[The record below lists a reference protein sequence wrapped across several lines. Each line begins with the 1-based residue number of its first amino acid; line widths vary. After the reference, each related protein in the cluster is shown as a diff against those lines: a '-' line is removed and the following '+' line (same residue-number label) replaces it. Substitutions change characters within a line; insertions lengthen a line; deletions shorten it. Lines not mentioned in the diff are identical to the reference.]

1 MLIEFS
7 EFNIKLILPFIFPIF
22 RRIQDYTN
30 AAYMNEGKDSPIFTA
45 FRYFLSYIFAGI
57 LLLIVTYRTKNS
69 KNVPSNNESNPFL
82 SKTFSKKTIDYE
94 IKIKKKKMIFNG
106 LFLLLLCV
114 LALGTFYSR
123 YLFLEDDFFYAK
135 QSTRT
140 FFEMT
145 NYTSLS
151 ILILK
156 QKLFKHHYFAGGCIT
171 FMLLIIFFISLP
183 YMKNI
188 LESFIYFFLIALGFA
203 FYDVLKKKYMNL
215 TYNTPY
221 FMMLVI
227 GLVNT
232 ILLLIFD
239 VFAYYLNRDI
249 SGIIVGFQDNI
260 DNVGEV
266 FLFILD
272 LIMEFMWNLGIWLLI
287 FYFTPCH
294 FFISEYVS
302 DYFYYALNFRDKKDE
317 YFSTVNFIIF
327 TICYLINFF
336 CILIFNEVI
345 ILNFWGLDA
354 NTTKRIKQRENS
366 DQQLMLDLKNVLFD
380 NNNNENT
387 DDNSNEE
394 ESKNTGDEE
403 TFYF

>member
-30 AAYMNEGKDSPIFTA
+30 AAYMNEEKDSPIFTA

-69 KNVPSNNESNPFL
+69 KNVPSNNKSNPFL
-82 SKTFSKKTIDYE
+82 LKTFSKNTNDYE
-94 IKIKKKKMIFNG
+94 IKIKKTKMIYNG
-106 LFLLLLCV
+106 LFLLSLCV

-123 YLFLEDDFFYAK
+123 YLFLEDEFFYAK

-171 FMLLIIFFISLP
+171 IMLLIIFFISLP

-188 LESFIYFFLIALGFA
+188 LVSIIYFFLIALGFA

-221 FMMLVI
+221 FMMFVI

-232 ILLLIFD
+232 IFLSQYFIKFYSLI
-239 VFAYYLNRDI
+239 
-249 SGIIVGFQDNI
+249 
-260 DNVGEV
+260 
-266 FLFILD
+266 
-272 LIMEFMWNLGIWLLI
+272 
-287 FYFTPCH
+287 
-294 FFISEYVS
+294 
-302 DYFYYALNFRDKKDE
+302 K
-317 YFSTVNFIIF
+317 
-327 TICYLINFF
+327 
-336 CILIFNEVI
+336 
-345 ILNFWGLDA
+345 
-354 NTTKRIKQRENS
+354 
-366 DQQLMLDLKNVLFD
+366 
-380 NNNNENT
+380 
-387 DDNSNEE
+387 
-394 ESKNTGDEE
+394 
-403 TFYF
+403 